1 MCIRDSLL
9 RDAVNEWRTQEPKER
24 LCQTSFV
31 VFLTMTHARRQ
42 LGRQGEELAARW
54 YERQGWVVLDRN
66 WRSGRGELDLVVGR
80 RGTVAFVEV
89 KTRSSRQWGSP
100 AEAVNADKQ
109 ARVRRLALAWLAE
122 HRRRR
127 DELRFDVVA
136 VTGTDVEVL
145 EGAF

>member
-1 MCIRDSLL
+1 MTFAR
-9 RDAVNEWRTQEPKER
+9 KE
-24 LCQTSFV
+24 
-31 VFLTMTHARRQ
+31 

-54 YERQGWVVLDRN
+54 YERQGWIVLDRN
-66 WRSGRGELDLVVGR
+66 WRSGRGELDLVVSR

-89 KTRSSRQWGSP
+89 KTRSTRRWGSP

-109 ARVRRLALAWLAE
+109 ERVRRLALAWLRQN
-122 HRRRR
+122 RRRR

-136 VTGTDVEVL
+136 VTGQSVEVL

>member
-1 MCIRDSLL
+1 
-9 RDAVNEWRTQEPKER
+9 
-24 LCQTSFV
+24 
-31 VFLTMTHARRQ
+31 MTYARKA
-42 LGRQGEELAARW
+42 LGKQGEELAARW
-54 YERQGWVVLDRN
+54 YERRGWIVLDRN

-80 RGTVAFVEV
+80 NGTVAFVEV
-89 KTRSSRQWGSP
+89 KTRSSRRWGSP

-136 VTGTDVEVL
+136 VTGTSLEVL

>member
-1 MCIRDSLL
+1 
-9 RDAVNEWRTQEPKER
+9 
-24 LCQTSFV
+24 
-31 VFLTMTHARRQ
+31 MTHARRQ

-89 KTRSSRQWGSP
+89 KTRSSRRWGSP